1 MNPAWEQKQD
11 GVWTWRAGD
20 VTGRITT
27 LGEWARWSVSGRAG
41 ARVMGGFV
49 PFTNALAPERYA
61 LEAAARYAEMF
72 LASEAEDDDAQLRA
86 RVARTRLKPLPD
98 RYAVLGRLEGARVVA
113 NAVQWLQGAAAAA
126 VMRRRG
132 RLELIVAL
140 RETAG
145 VSWYSGDLPRT
156 PTG

>member
-1 MNPAWEQKQD
+1 MNAAWEQEQD
-11 GVWTWRAGD
+11 GVWTWRAGE
-20 VTGRITT
+20 VTGQLTT
-27 LGEWARWSVSGRAG
+27 RGEWARWSVSGRAG
-41 ARVMGGFV
+41 ATVMGGFV

-72 LASEAEDDDAQLRA
+72 FEPEAGDDDALLRSRA
-86 RVARTRLKPLPD
+86 QQTRLTPLVD

-113 NAVQWLQGAAAAA
+113 NAVRWLQGASAAA

-140 RETAG
+140 REGTGLA
-145 VSWYSGDLPRT
+145 WYSGDLPRLD
-156 PTG
+156 